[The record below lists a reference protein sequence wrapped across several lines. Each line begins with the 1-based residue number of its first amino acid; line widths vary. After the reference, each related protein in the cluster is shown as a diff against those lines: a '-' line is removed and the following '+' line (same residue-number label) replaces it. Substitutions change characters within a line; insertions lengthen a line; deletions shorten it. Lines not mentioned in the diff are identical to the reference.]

1 MGAAFTGDLNVTTK
15 FRLVQG
21 LSVLALMAGGMAAPL
36 MVQAQTQATATQ
48 SFKIAPKDV
57 SSALKDFSK
66 ATGLQV
72 MADPDLM
79 RGKRSGGVS
88 GSLTARDA
96 LTQLLKGTGLS
107 ADISGGSVVVRAVPV
122 VTAATSGTATGAPGT
137 DAEIETVVVRGYAA
151 AMRESLD
158 NKRKNKNISDRVS
171 ADDMGNLPV
180 ANVAEALAKVPG
192 VNAVRDS
199 RTGEGDRITVR
210 GLSTELNNYTMN
222 GVKMSGAG
230 SRDAQFYRGVR
241 LSFLPPEGISG
252 ITVHKTIMPN
262 MDGDALGGTVEIDTP
277 TAFSFKKDTHIGLS
291 VQGGVMDKFDNPT
304 SSKAAVSFARKFS
317 DRLGVF
323 VTASYSKRN
332 TQFEENGGDGDSQ
345 PRTWYS
351 NSETLDVDLND
362 FVFRG
367 MQIAT
372 GETEVERKGLNGSL
386 DWRGDDHEFHLRG
399 TYNEYNEKEFST
411 RLNFR
416 NDTGQFSR
424 RLTQVNLGDTTLK
437 SPDQMII
444 GSDSRGNIYGYT
456 TAQIIDRPTVKV
468 IIDGKETMVGDGVIT
483 DQDMTS
489 TANANSLYSLNGAS
503 GVWDP
508 QGFRLRRFWEGSY
521 STGLLSSLNFGGKS
535 RFGQLTV
542 DYDLSVSKS
551 EDESDGDYE
560 LEFRSNKYRWLG
572 NEGVGVDSSGDSRY
586 PKWVLNDAGMKA
598 VHDPAN
604 YAFSGLEAG
613 VSSVRED
620 LKQAQFNLNYEF
632 NHDWLR
638 NFKAGAKYYKSDR
651 TKFEG
656 SFLNLDMDGT
666 LADFAPFYG
675 DPVNSLFD
683 GEYSGDYRLGIV
695 LDNDKMLAEL
705 ARATAGT
712 STLFDG
718 EALTPDAATI
728 SDEDSFGF
736 EEQVTALYAM
746 GEAEFGKLQV
756 IAGARI
762 EKTENTVRAWTM
774 DPKIGNEYNLTQSDF
789 TNVLPSIHATYKFR
803 PDLFLRGAIWTSFA
817 RPDIARMSSANEYG
831 YNVDPDGDGDENP
844 TADWELVSIAK
855 GNPDLKPMEAINYD
869 LSLEWYNGKTGA
881 YSVAVY
887 YKDIENFL
895 FRSSSSNIR
904 NGTTGENEDP
914 NGVVISMPNNGK
926 KATVEGMEVS
936 ARQIFHWL
944 PSPLDGF
951 GIGFNGTF
959 QTSEAVTGLSWH
971 PDGYTLP
978 LMETPE
984 RVLNLELFYE
994 KHGWEG
1000 YIAVNHQSEMLNG
1013 IQDFGNNPYEQDY
1026 TFVDMKVR
1034 KALTQKAT
1042 VSLDVQNM
1050 FDEHTYWISYGPTEA
1065 SSRAFIKNGRTINL
1079 SFSYVY

>member
-1 MGAAFTGDLNVTTK
+1 
-15 FRLVQG
+15 
-21 LSVLALMAGGMAAPL
+21 

-48 SFKIAPKDV
+48 SFKIAPKDL
-57 SSALKDFSK
+57 SAALKDYSK

-79 RGKRSGGVS
+79 RGKRSNGVS
-88 GSLTARDA
+88 GSFTAREA

-107 ADISGGSVVVRAVPV
+107 ADISGGSVVVRLAPAA
-122 VTAATSGTATGAPGT
+122 TAATTAAPVA
-137 DAEIETVVVRGYAA
+137 DAEIETVIVRGYAV

-230 SRDAQFYRGVR
+230 SRDDQFYRGVR

-304 SSKAAVSFARKFS
+304 SSKASVSFGRKFS
-317 DRLGVF
+317 DRLGLF
-323 VTASYSKRN
+323 LTASYSKRN

-345 PRTWYS
+345 PYYWYS
-351 NSETLDVDLND
+351 NSETLGSDLSN
-362 FVFRG
+362 FVYRG

-372 GETEVERKGLNGSL
+372 GETEVERKGVNGSL

-416 NDTGQFSR
+416 NDTAQLSA
-424 RLTQVNLGDTTLK
+424 RLTQRNLSDTTLAQ
-437 SPDQMII
+437 PGNAII
-444 GSDSRGNIYGYT
+444 GTGAKGNIYSYT
-456 TAQIIDRPTVKV
+456 TAQIVDR
-468 IIDGKETMVGDGVIT
+468 DGDGVIT
-483 DQDMTS
+483 DADKS
-489 TANANSLYSLNGAS
+489 TRSFYTLNGGS
-503 GVWDP
+503 GTWDP

-542 DYDLSVSKS
+542 DYDLSVSES
-551 EDESDGDYE
+551 EDVADGEYE
-560 LEFRSNKYRWLG
+560 LEFRTDFYGWQGNK
-572 NEGVGVDSSGDSRY
+572 GVGVDSSADSRY
-586 PKWVLNDAGMKA
+586 PKWVLNSAGMAA

-604 YAFSGLEAG
+604 YNFSGLEAG
-613 VSSVRED
+613 VSSVKEK
-620 LKQAQFNLNYEF
+620 LKQAQINIAYDF

-638 NFKAGAKYYKSDR
+638 TFRAGAKYYESDR
-651 TKFEG
+651 NKFEG

-666 LADFAPFYG
+666 LADFSQFYG

-712 STLFDG
+712 STFFDG
-718 EALTPDAATI
+718 EALTPDEATI

-736 EEQVTALYAM
+736 EEKVTALYAM

-756 IAGARI
+756 IAGARV
-762 EKTENTVRAWTM
+762 EKTENLINAWMM
-774 DPKIGNEYNLTQSDF
+774 DPKLGDQYSQTKTDF
-789 TNVLPSIHATYKFR
+789 TNVLPSVHATYKFS
-803 PDLFLRGAIWTSFA
+803 PNLFLRGAIWTSFA
-817 RPDIARMSSANEYG
+817 RPDIARMSSAEEYS
-831 YNVDPDGDGDENP
+831 YNTDPDGNGTANP
-844 TADWELVSIAK
+844 VAEWELVAVEK
-855 GNPDLKPMEAINYD
+855 GNPDLKPMEAVNYD

-887 YKDIENFL
+887 YKDIKNFL
-895 FRSSSSNIR
+895 FRSSSSNVR
-904 NGTTGENEDP
+904 DGTSSENEDP
-914 NGVVISMPNNGK
+914 NGVAVLMPNNGK
-926 KATVEGMEVS
+926 KATVQGMEVS

-951 GIGFNGTF
+951 GVGFNGTF
-959 QTSEAVTGLSWH
+959 QTSEAVTGMSWH
-971 PDGYTLP
+971 PDGYKLP

-994 KHGWEG
+994 KYGWEG
-1000 YIAVNHQSEMLNG
+1000 YIAVNHQSEMLEG

-1034 KALTQKAT
+1034 KALTKKAT

-1079 SFSYVY
+1079 TFNYVY